1 MKTTLLLALAVLL
14 LGCGSTT
21 PQILTAAKVS
31 LSASHELVERL
42 CKIGLSQA
50 HTDQEREDADLRCLA
65 LRASYEATSAA
76 VQAWSVAAEEPVCK
90 PSAP

>member
-1 MKTTLLLALAVLL
+1 MKPALLLMLAVLS

-31 LSASHELVERL
+31 LDASHELVERL
-42 CKIGLSQA
+42 CEIGMTQA

-65 LRASYEATSAA
+65 LRASYEATSIA
-76 VQAWSVAAEEPVCK
+76 VHAWSVATEEPVCK
-90 PSAP
+90 PASP

>member
-1 MKTTLLLALAVLL
+1 MRATLLLVLAVLSV
-14 LGCGSTT
+14 GCGSTS

-42 CKIGLSQA
+42 CEVGMTQA
-50 HTDQEREDADLRCLA
+50 HTDQERDDADLRCLA

-76 VQAWSVAAEEPVCK
+76 VQAWSVAVEEPVCK